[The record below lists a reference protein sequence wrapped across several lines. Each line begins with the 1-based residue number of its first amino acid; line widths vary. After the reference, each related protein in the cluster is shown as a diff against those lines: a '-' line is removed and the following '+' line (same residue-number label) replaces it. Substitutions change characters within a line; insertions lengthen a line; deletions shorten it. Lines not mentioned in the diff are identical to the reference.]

1 MQMAVFAKL
10 MSSHLR
16 KIFLNSLRKENRY
29 HLVGLVV
36 ICTLVEIVRLDI
48 ISAIFVKKVHK
59 ETKCKSRTKALSKN
73 KVAAKKARLAKSLS
87 VVSSTG

>member
-1 MQMAVFAKL
+1 

-29 HLVGLVV
+29 HLFGLVV

-73 KVAAKKARLAKSLS
+73 KIADKKARLAKSLS